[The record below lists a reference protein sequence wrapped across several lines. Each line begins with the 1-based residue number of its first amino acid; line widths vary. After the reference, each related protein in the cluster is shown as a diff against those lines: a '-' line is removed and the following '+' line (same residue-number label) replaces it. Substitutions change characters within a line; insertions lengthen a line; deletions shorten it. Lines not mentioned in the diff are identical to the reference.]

1 MNMLW
6 AGHVVAMCLVSV
18 WRARGRYVA
27 MGTWADAESHRGQS
41 TVHRDAAETALAY
54 GRRDAWAVGGL
65 TLSRRRPPY
74 SCSLYSSIGPAT

>member
-1 MNMLW
+1 MGVATLDL
-6 AGHVVAMCLVSV
+6 GHVESEK
-18 WRARGRYVA
+18 RGA
-27 MGTWADAESHRGQS
+27 KAAW
-41 TVHRDAAETALAY
+41 DAAETALAY